1 MVFSGVRAGSRKL
14 LVPPGALREAP
25 ERHVSAHSGAQGPP
39 GGAQRL
45 HLGAPGDPNEAPR
58 AAKRVQ
64 KAPPRDVQESRK

>member
-1 MVFSGVRAGSRKL
+1 MVFSGVRAGSREL

-25 ERHVSAHSGAQGPP
+25 ERPVSAHCGAQGPP

-64 KAPPRDVQESRK
+64 KAP